1 MTSPTDGYSGS
12 SGYAGNTATG
22 NTTTGST
29 ATGSTTAGS
38 TGSVGGASSS
48 GYGGHDVSDVSVGQL
63 LGAVTEDLSTLM
75 RQELELAKAELRVE
89 AKKAGQAAGMFGGAG
104 FAGYLAVLFVS
115 IALWQL
121 LDNVM
126 DSGLA
131 ALIVAVLWGAL
142 GAVLFV
148 LGRSKAKQISPT
160 PERTV
165 ETAKKVPD
173 ALKPNS
179 PSHAEETR

>member
-1 MTSPTDGYSGS
+1 MTTPTDGYSG
-12 SGYAGNTATG
+12 G
-22 NTTTGST
+22 TGST
-29 ATGSTTAGS
+29 ATGSAGAGGAGATSMGAGS
-38 TGSVGGASSS
+38 TGGASTS
-48 GYGGHDVSDVSVGQL
+48 GSYGANDMSDVSVGQL

-104 FAGYLAVLFVS
+104 FAGYFAVLFVS
-115 IALWQL
+115 IALWQFMA
-121 LDNVM
+121 NVM

-131 ALIVAVLWGAL
+131 ALIVAVLWGVL

-148 LGRSKAKQISPT
+148 VGRSKAKQINPT

-173 ALKPNS
+173 ALKPAS

>member
-1 MTSPTDGYSGS
+1 MGS
-12 SGYAGNTATG
+12 
-22 NTTTGST
+22 
-29 ATGSTTAGS
+29 GS
-38 TGSVGGASSS
+38 TGGASTGGS
-48 GYGGHDVSDVSVGQL
+48 YGTNDMSDVSVGQL

-115 IALWQL
+115 IALWQFM
-121 LDNVM
+121 DNVM

-131 ALIVAVLWGAL
+131 ALIVAVLWGILA
-142 GAVLFV
+142 AVLFTV
-148 LGRSKAKQISPT
+148 GRSKAKQINPT

-173 ALKPNS
+173 ALEPNS

>member
-1 MTSPTDGYSGS
+1 MTSPTDGYTGS
-12 SGYAGNTATG
+12 
-22 NTTTGST
+22 TGST
-29 ATGSTTAGS
+29 ATGSAGTGGAGVSSMGSGS
-38 TGSVGGASSS
+38 TGGASTGGS
-48 GYGGHDVSDVSVGQL
+48 YGTSDVSDVSVGQL

-115 IALWQL
+115 IALWQFM
-121 LDNVM
+121 DNVM

-131 ALIVAVLWGAL
+131 ALIVAVLWGVV
-142 GAVLFV
+142 GAVLFAR
-148 LGRSKAKQISPT
+148 GRSKAKEINS

-165 ETAKKVPD
+165 ETAKQVPG

>member
-1 MTSPTDGYSGS
+1 MTSPTDGYTGS
-12 SGYAGNTATG
+12 
-22 NTTTGST
+22 TGST
-29 ATGSTTAGS
+29 ATGSAGTGSGGAGSMGSGS
-38 TGSVGGASSS
+38 TGGASTGGS
-48 GYGGHDVSDVSVGQL
+48 YGTNDMSDVSVGQL

-115 IALWQL
+115 IALWQFM
-121 LDNVM
+121 DNVM

-131 ALIVAVLWGAL
+131 ALIVAVLWGIPA
-142 GAVLFV
+142 AVLFSM
-148 LGRSKAKQISPT
+148 GRSKAKQINPT

>member
-1 MTSPTDGYSGS
+1 MTSPTDGY
-12 SGYAGNTATG
+12 
-22 NTTTGST
+22 TGST
-29 ATGSTTAGS
+29 ATGSGTGGAGASSMGSGS
-38 TGSVGGASSS
+38 TGGAST
-48 GYGGHDVSDVSVGQL
+48 GGSYATNDMSDVSVGQL

-115 IALWQL
+115 IALWQFM
-121 LDNVM
+121 DNFM

-131 ALIVAVLWGAL
+131 ALIVAVLWGVL
-142 GAVLFV
+142 GAVLFAQ
-148 LGRSKAKQISPT
+148 GRSKAKQINPT

-165 ETAKKVPD
+165 ETAKQVPD